1 MNEKGIGL
9 KLSGVQGVMGWGL
22 KLLDHPPGAEGDW
35 KPESLSSGG
44 GLGRHIS
51 SGDVTGFSGSL
62 SILAYSSRTG
72 LWLVSNWD
80 RSEDPLSFFSSL
92 GGDAGTVNRF
102 SSVSRS
108 SSIFSHSGSGERGNR
123 SEQAP
128 FTDER
133 SAEVSDPA
141 MLPSVVSVAFLRVSS
156 CTIGM
161 AAASVCRVT
170 SSYALSSG
178 PAFSGPALTISFLF
192 LASCAASLVS
202 LWAHPGLAC
211 LFSAEKRKS
220 TD

>member
-1 MNEKGIGL
+1 M
-9 KLSGVQGVMGWGL
+9 
-22 KLLDHPPGAEGDW
+22 
-35 KPESLSSGG
+35 
-44 GLGRHIS
+44 
-51 SGDVTGFSGSL
+51 GFSGSL

-72 LWLVSNWD
+72 LWLVSNWE
-80 RSEDPLSFFSSL
+80 RSDDPLSFFSSV
-92 GGDAGTVNRF
+92 GGDVGTVNRF

-123 SEQAP
+123 SEHP
-128 FTDER
+128 PLTDER
-133 SAEVSDPA
+133 SPEASVPV
-141 MLPSVVSVAFLRVSS
+141 MLQSVVSVAFLRVSS

-170 SSYALSSG
+170 SSYAFSSG

-192 LASCAASLVS
+192 LASCAASLAS

-211 LFSAEKRKS
+211 LFSVEKRNS